1 VTAPTVLL
9 VDDEPGVLFTLREV
23 LHERGLGVVT
33 AASGAAAL
41 PLLDDVAVVVTDL
54 QMPGMTG
61 LELCAAVTARDPT
74 IPVILLTAYGSDKV
88 AVAAVAAGAYDYLT
102 KPFDIDHVRW

>member
-61 LELCAAVTARDPT
+61 LELMRRGDRPRSDHPGDPPHRLRQRT
-74 IPVILLTAYGSDKV
+74 RSRWPRSRPALT
-88 AVAAVAAGAYDYLT
+88 T
-102 KPFDIDHVRW
+102 T